1 MSRSR
6 TLLVALAAALPFLF
20 FSVAA
25 ADGEAGLVID
35 SGEGDAETYCVAFE
49 GDSIRGDELL
59 AEAGVSISSVGGL
72 VCALDGT
79 GCPDAATTRDCLCE
93 CQGSQCTYW
102 AYFTQDYG
110 ESWVY
115 SSLGFSGQG
124 ARDGDMQAWKWGPGG
139 PSSAPAPA
147 AITFEEVCGH
157 PPQGGSGQPLPTAGS
172 ANDNGSQSGGT
183 DIPAEAIAFGLV
195 ALTLVA
201 AIAAISFRRRGVGP
215 R

>member
-1 MSRSR
+1 MSRR
-6 TLLVALAAALPFLF
+6 RALLVALAAALPFLF

-35 SGEGDAETYCVAFE
+35 SGEGDVETYCVPFE

-59 AEAGVSISSVGGL
+59 EAAGVSIASVGGL

-79 GCPDAATTRDCLCE
+79 GCPDAANTRDCLCE
-93 CQGSQCTYW
+93 CQGSECTYW

-124 ARDGDMQAWKWGPGG
+124 ARDGGMQAWKWGPGG
-139 PSSAPAPA
+139 PSSAPAPG

-157 PPQGGSGQPLPTAGS
+157 PPQGGSGQPLPTPSRPGDTGS
-172 ANDNGSQSGGT
+172 DGT
-183 DIPAEAIAFGLV
+183 GIPGEAIAFGLV
-195 ALTLVA
+195 ALALVV
-201 AIAAISFRRRGVGP
+201 AIAAISLRRRGIGP

>member
-6 TLLVALAAALPFLF
+6 TLFVAFAAALPFLF

-25 ADGEAGLVID
+25 ADGEAGLVVD
-35 SGEGDAETYCVAFE
+35 SGEGGVETYCVAFE

-59 AEAGVSISSVGGL
+59 EAAGVSITSVGGL
-72 VCALDGT
+72 VCALDGA
-79 GCPDAATTRDCLCE
+79 GCPDAADTRDCLCQ
-93 CQGSQCTYW
+93 CQGSECTYW

-110 ESWVY
+110 QSWVY
-115 SSLGFSGQG
+115 SSLGFTGQA

-147 AITFEEVCGH
+147 AITFEDVCGH
-157 PPQGGSGQPLPTAGS
+157 SPRGGSGQPLPTTSPSGRT
-172 ANDNGSQSGGT
+172 GPGSGGT
-183 DIPAEAIAFGLV
+183 GVPGAAIAFGVV
-195 ALTLVA
+195 ATALLL
-201 AIAAISFRRRGVGP
+201 AIAAITLRRRTVGP

>member
-1 MSRSR
+1 MTRR
-6 TLLVALAAALPFLF
+6 TLVLALASALPFLF

-25 ADGEAGLVID
+25 ADGEAGLVVD
-35 SGEGDAETYCVAFE
+35 FGEGEVETYCVAFA

-59 AEAGVSISSVGGL
+59 KSAGVSIRSVGGL

-79 GCPDAATTRDCLCE
+79 GCPDAADTRGCLCE
-93 CQGSQCTYW
+93 CQGSRCTYW

-110 ESWVY
+110 QSWIY
-115 SSLGFSGQG
+115 SSLGFTGQAAG
-124 ARDGDMQAWKWGPGG
+124 DGDMQSWKWGAGG

-157 PPQGGSGQPLPTAGS
+157 QPQGGPGQPLPTSSPSSRTGS
-172 ANDNGSQSGGT
+172 DSDDEGVPTAVFVF
-183 DIPAEAIAFGLV
+183 ALV
-195 ALTLVA
+195 AMTLVLG
-201 AIAAISFRRRGVGP
+201 IAGIIFRRRGIGP